1 MKRFTY
7 RAKEQTTGK
16 VIKGTIQAETERVAG
31 KLLVDRGYVPEVL
44 KEEGGGFGDK
54 LNKVTSKD
62 RINFTRQFATLVG
75 AGLPIAQSMRT
86 VSEQTTNKAM
96 KGIIEEILADIEA
109 GRSLSS
115 AFEKHP
121 DTFNKVYLSL
131 IKAGEASG
139 TLDQSLRRIADQEE
153 KDEKMMSKIKSA
165 MAMPL
170 ITLGVIIVVFI
181 YMMLEVVPH
190 VESLYDDLGEELPIL
205 TVIMV
210 GIKNFILGYWWL
222 CIIAIVVMVAFF
234 LQWKKTE
241 SGTKALAT
249 IKLNVPMFNGLF
261 RILYMSRFARISQ
274 ILLSTGVAVLDT
286 MHIAGEST
294 ANVVVQ
300 TNIDKAAEKVQAG
313 RTMSESLKDQEYV
326 LPLVYQMAAIGEQ
339 SGKMDEM
346 LGKAAQVFEDELD
359 EKIATISAMIEPLMM
374 IMLAIVAGLLVG
386 GVLFPI
392 YSLVNSIKKKSQK

>member
-31 KLLVDRGYVPEVL
+31 KLLVDRGYVPEAL

-392 YSLVNSIKKKSQK
+392 YSLVNSIG

>member
-1 MKRFTY
+1 MRRFTY
-7 RAKEQTTGK
+7 KAKEQSTGK
-16 VIKGTIQAETERVAG
+16 IIKGTIQAETERVAG

-44 KEEGGGFGDK
+44 KEEGGGFVEK
-54 LNKVTSKD
+54 LNKVTAKD

-75 AGLPIAQSMRT
+75 AGLPIAQAMRT
-86 VSEQTTNKAM
+86 VSEQTDNKAM
-96 KGIIEEILADIEA
+96 KAIIEEILADIEA

-115 AFEKHP
+115 SFEKHP
-121 DTFNKVYLSL
+121 DVFNKVYLSL

-153 KDEKMMSKIKSA
+153 KDQRMLSKIKSA
-165 MAMPL
+165 MTMPL

-190 VESLYDDLGEELPIL
+190 VESLYNDLGEELPVL

-210 GIKNFILGYWWL
+210 GIKDFLINLWWL
-222 CIIAIVVMVAFF
+222 VLIIIAVFVAFF
-234 LQWKKTE
+234 MQWRKTE
-241 SGTKALAT
+241 GGIKAMAT
-249 IKLNVPMFNGLF
+249 VKLNVPMFNGLF

-300 TNIDKAAEKVQAG
+300 ENIDKAAEKVQSG
-313 RTMSESLKDQEYV
+313 RTMSDALKEQEYIM
-326 LPLVYQMAAIGEQ
+326 PLVYQMTAIGEQ

-392 YSLVNSIKKKSQK
+392 YSLVNSIG

>member
-7 RAKEQTTGK
+7 KAKEQSTGK

-44 KEEGGGFGDK
+44 KEEGSGLAEK
-54 LNKVTSKD
+54 MNKVTPKD

-75 AGLPIAQSMRT
+75 AGLPIAQSLRT
-86 VSEQTTNKAM
+86 VSEQTDNKSM
-96 KGIIEEILADIEA
+96 KAIIEEILADIES

-121 DTFNKVYLSL
+121 DVFNKVYLSL

-153 KDEKMMSKIKSA
+153 KDQKMLGKIKSA

-190 VESLYDDLGEELPIL
+190 VESLYNDLGEKLPIL

-210 GIKNFILGYWWL
+210 GIKDFILSMWWL
-222 CIIAIVVMVAFF
+222 VIIIIAVLVAFF

-241 SGTKALAT
+241 GGIKTLAT

-300 TNIDKAAEKVQAG
+300 ENIDKAAEKVQSG
-313 RTMSESLKDQEYV
+313 RTMSDALKEQDYIM
-326 LPLVYQMAAIGEQ
+326 PLVYQMAAIGEQ

-359 EKIATISAMIEPLMM
+359 EKIATISSMIEPLMM
-374 IMLAIVAGLLVG
+374 IMLAVVAGLLVG

-392 YSLVNSIKKKSQK
+392 YSLVNSIG